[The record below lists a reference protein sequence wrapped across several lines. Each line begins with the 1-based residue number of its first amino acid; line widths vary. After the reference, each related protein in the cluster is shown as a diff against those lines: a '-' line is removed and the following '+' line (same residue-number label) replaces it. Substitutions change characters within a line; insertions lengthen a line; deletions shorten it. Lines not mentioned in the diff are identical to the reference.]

1 LLCNLKYELLKIKP
15 KSPKSLVLTAIA
27 APSAHTS
34 ATVAAAPVK
43 ASALK
48 AQQAPV
54 EVQAKKVDPAAEMQ
68 ADKAVRAQRQAQA
81 QDQSQL
87 NYSFDKQSSTLSVK
101 VVNQQSGQFIRQLD
115 FKGFHAMEFSTHGYK
130 GHVVDNAA

>member
-1 LLCNLKYELLKIKP
+1 M
-15 KSPKSLVLTAIA
+15 TAIS
-27 APSAHTS
+27 APSAHTPV
-34 ATVAAAPVK
+34 TVATAPVK
-43 ASALK
+43 ASASK
-48 AQQAPV
+48 AQQTPA
-54 EVQAKKVDPAAEMQ
+54 EAQAKKVDPAAEMQ
-68 ADKAVRAQRQAQA
+68 ADKELRAQRQAQA

-130 GHVVDNAA
+130 GKVVDQVT